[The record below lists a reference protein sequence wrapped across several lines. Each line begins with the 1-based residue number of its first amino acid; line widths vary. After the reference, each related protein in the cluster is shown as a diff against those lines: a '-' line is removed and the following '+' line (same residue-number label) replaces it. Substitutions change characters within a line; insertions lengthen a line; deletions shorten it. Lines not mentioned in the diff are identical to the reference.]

1 MIHGVFSNEPFYHK
15 EIYQKRF
22 MNLGSG
28 EQRDNRH
35 GKTRNAIGSSYLP
48 RSATMIKIMC
58 DVCNKVRPPQDKK
71 IANDSWILGYDLEIE
86 NANALQR
93 SLRFLSRWDDARV
106 MELGAIHIC
115 SEKCK
120 DQYIKEARA
129 AA

>member
-1 MIHGVFSNEPFYHK
+1 MMFCH
-15 EIYQKRF
+15 
-22 MNLGSG
+22 
-28 EQRDNRH
+28 D
-35 GKTRNAIGSSYLP
+35 KTRADARSSHLP
-48 RSATMIKIMC
+48 RSAAMIKITC
-58 DVCNKVRPPQDKK
+58 DVCDKVRPQQSKK